1 MRSTRHP
8 GAAVGAEGF
17 TLLEM
22 LVVLAILGLLS
33 VMAVPTFRLNEGARL
48 REAAHALAAD
58 IRLARQYAMRRGV
71 STAIVPTTTGYLLQ
85 PSGRTR
91 DLSGFKL
98 TMEVAETRL
107 VPDPDGGLRFFP
119 DGSSTGG
126 TLAVQRDN
134 AGTYLT
140 IRGLD
145 GKVRLNE
152 R

>member
-8 GAAVGAEGF
+8 GAVVGVEGL

-58 IRLARQYAMRRGV
+58 IRLARQEAMRRGV
-71 STAIVPTTTGYLLQ
+71 STAIVPAATGYLLQ

-91 DLSGFKL
+91 DLGGFKL
-98 TMEVAETRL
+98 SMEVAEARL
-107 VPDPDGGLRFFP
+107 VPDTNGGIRFFP

-126 TLAVQRDN
+126 TLSVQRDN
-134 AGTYLT
+134 AGIYLT

-145 GKVRLNE
+145 GKVRLDE